1 MADSQLTDRE
11 LDVRPLAKPDKH
23 PTIFAAY
30 SELAVGGSFVLV
42 NDHDPQQLPGEF
54 QIEHPQASTGST
66 SRASQGTARPD
77 HQTETDLDF
86 APPRPALPTRFD
98 EDDNA
103 TAVASTRARSPAR

>member
-1 MADSQLTDRE
+1 MADPTDERD
-11 LDVRPLAKPDKH
+11 LDVRPAREAGHASNDPRRARDR
-23 PTIFAAY
+23 
-30 SELAVGGSFVLV
+30 GGSFVLV